1 MINTFGVIGGDER
14 MKYLA
19 QSIAADGYPVC
30 VCGLEKLGTCRGAAE
45 CDLPQLAA
53 KSSVILLPLPAT
65 KDGLFLNAP
74 YAENEIRLDDD
85 FARLFMHKTVCG
97 GMLQRLTA
105 SSSLWREIEPE
116 DYYRRE
122 ELAVGNAIPTAEGA
136 VGIAI
141 REYPGTIN
149 GAKCLITGFGR
160 IGKNLAIILR
170 GMGAEVFCAARK
182 KADLMQMRAFGVQP
196 LTYREISR
204 RFDLIFNTVPAK
216 VLTSPVLMQQ
226 TRETL
231 IIELASA
238 PGGIDAAAAHER
250 GLRYIRAPGLPAK
263 YAPERAAVIL
273 RDAVYAA
280 AAEPLPR
287 LGLAVTGSH
296 CTFSRALEAFRPL
309 KRDYTLVPILSG
321 AAAGTDT
328 RFFAASA
335 FRAELEAF
343 CGREAVDTFVKA
355 EPLGTAQRLDA
366 LLVAPCT
373 GNTLAK
379 LARGVTDT
387 AVTMACKAHL
397 RNGAPLILAISTN
410 DGLSGSA
417 ESIAALLQRKNVY
430 FVPFRQDAP
439 HQKPFSLQ
447 SDFDLLGETIKAA
460 MEGRQL
466 QPVLL

>member
-1 MINTFGVIGGDER
+1 MRFAITGTDARFLPLR
-14 MKYLA
+14 KLLL
-19 QSIAADGYPVC
+19 ADGHEIADP
-30 VCGLEKLGTCRGAAE
+30 ASA
-45 CDLPQLAA
+45 DM
-53 KSSVILLPLPAT
+53 VISPPWDPSAR
-65 KDGLFLNAP
+65 
-74 YAENEIRLDDD
+74 YA
-85 FARLFMHKTVCG
+85 
-97 GMLQRLTA
+97 
-105 SSSLWREIEPE
+105 
-116 DYYRRE
+116 RRE
-122 ELAVGNAIPTAEGA
+122 EYQIAIARLTAEGA
-136 VGIAI
+136 IALLRPETGLSGAHI
-141 REYPGTIN
+141 LLLGYGRIARLLARELQKAGALVTAAARSGEQRAWAEAESIEALPLDALSGALDRFDVIIGTI
-149 GAKCLITGFGR
+149 
-160 IGKNLAIILR
+160 
-170 GMGAEVFCAARK
+170 
-182 KADLMQMRAFGVQP
+182 
-196 LTYREISR
+196 
-204 RFDLIFNTVPAK
+204 PAP
-216 VLTSPVLMQQ
+216 VLTEPLLALVRKDAL
-226 TRETL
+226 L
-231 IIELASA
+231 LELASA

-343 CGREAVDTFVKA
+343 CGREAVDTIVKA

>member
-1 MINTFGVIGGDER
+1 MRFAITGTDARFLPLR
-14 MKYLA
+14 KLLL
-19 QSIAADGYPVC
+19 ADGH
-30 VCGLEKLGTCRGAAE
+30 EIT
-45 CDLPQLAA
+45 D
-53 KSSVILLPLPAT
+53 PASA
-65 KDGLFLNAP
+65 DMIISPPWDPSAR
-74 YAENEIRLDDD
+74 YA
-85 FARLFMHKTVCG
+85 
-97 GMLQRLTA
+97 
-105 SSSLWREIEPE
+105 
-116 DYYRRE
+116 RRE
-122 ELAVGNAIPTAEGA
+122 EYQIAIARLTAEGA
-136 VGIAI
+136 IALLRPETGLSGAHILLLGYGRIARLLARELQKAGALVTAAARSGEQRAWAEAEGIEALPLDALSGALDRFDVI
-141 REYPGTIN
+141 IGTI
-149 GAKCLITGFGR
+149 
-160 IGKNLAIILR
+160 
-170 GMGAEVFCAARK
+170 
-182 KADLMQMRAFGVQP
+182 
-196 LTYREISR
+196 
-204 RFDLIFNTVPAK
+204 PAP
-216 VLTSPVLMQQ
+216 VLTEPLLALVRKDAL
-226 TRETL
+226 L
-231 IIELASA
+231 LELASA

-296 CTFSRALEAFRPL
+296 CTFSRALDAFRPL

-343 CGREAVDTFVKA
+343 CGREAVDTIVKA

-373 GNTLAK
+373 GSTLAK

>member
-1 MINTFGVIGGDER
+1 MRFAITSTDARFLPLR
-14 MKYLA
+14 KLLL
-19 QSIAADGYPVC
+19 ADGHEITDP
-30 VCGLEKLGTCRGAAE
+30 ASA
-45 CDLPQLAA
+45 DM
-53 KSSVILLPLPAT
+53 VISPPWDPSAR
-65 KDGLFLNAP
+65 
-74 YAENEIRLDDD
+74 YA
-85 FARLFMHKTVCG
+85 
-97 GMLQRLTA
+97 
-105 SSSLWREIEPE
+105 
-116 DYYRRE
+116 RRE
-122 ELAVGNAIPTAEGA
+122 EYQIAIARLTAEGA
-136 VGIAI
+136 IALLRPETGLSGAHILLLGYGRIARLLARELQKAGALVTAAARSGEQRAWAEAEGIEALPLDALSGALDRFDVI
-141 REYPGTIN
+141 IGTI
-149 GAKCLITGFGR
+149 
-160 IGKNLAIILR
+160 
-170 GMGAEVFCAARK
+170 
-182 KADLMQMRAFGVQP
+182 
-196 LTYREISR
+196 
-204 RFDLIFNTVPAK
+204 PAP
-216 VLTSPVLMQQ
+216 VLTEPLLALVRKDAL
-226 TRETL
+226 L
-231 IIELASA
+231 LELASA

-343 CGREAVDTFVKA
+343 CGREAVDTIVKA

>member
-1 MINTFGVIGGDER
+1 MRFAITGTDARFLPLR
-14 MKYLA
+14 KLLL
-19 QSIAADGYPVC
+19 ADGHEITDP
-30 VCGLEKLGTCRGAAE
+30 ASA
-45 CDLPQLAA
+45 DM
-53 KSSVILLPLPAT
+53 VISPPWDPSAR
-65 KDGLFLNAP
+65 
-74 YAENEIRLDDD
+74 YA
-85 FARLFMHKTVCG
+85 
-97 GMLQRLTA
+97 
-105 SSSLWREIEPE
+105 
-116 DYYRRE
+116 RRE
-122 ELAVGNAIPTAEGA
+122 EYQIAIARLTAEGA
-136 VGIAI
+136 IALLRPETGLSGAHILLLGYGRIARLLARELQKAGALVTAAARSGEQRAWAEAEGIEALPLDALSGALDRFDVI
-141 REYPGTIN
+141 IGTI
-149 GAKCLITGFGR
+149 
-160 IGKNLAIILR
+160 
-170 GMGAEVFCAARK
+170 
-182 KADLMQMRAFGVQP
+182 
-196 LTYREISR
+196 
-204 RFDLIFNTVPAK
+204 PAP
-216 VLTSPVLMQQ
+216 VLTEPLLALVRKDAL
-226 TRETL
+226 L
-231 IIELASA
+231 LELASA

-321 AAAGTDT
+321 VAAGTDT

-343 CGREAVDTFVKA
+343 CGREAVDTIVKA

-373 GNTLAK
+373 GSTLAK

-460 MEGRQL
+460 LEGRQL

>member
-1 MINTFGVIGGDER
+1 MRFAITGTDARFLPLR
-14 MKYLA
+14 KLLL
-19 QSIAADGYPVC
+19 ADGHEITDP
-30 VCGLEKLGTCRGAAE
+30 ASA
-45 CDLPQLAA
+45 DM
-53 KSSVILLPLPAT
+53 VISPPWDPSAR
-65 KDGLFLNAP
+65 
-74 YAENEIRLDDD
+74 YA
-85 FARLFMHKTVCG
+85 
-97 GMLQRLTA
+97 
-105 SSSLWREIEPE
+105 
-116 DYYRRE
+116 RRE
-122 ELAVGNAIPTAEGA
+122 EYQIAIARLTAEGA
-136 VGIAI
+136 IALLRPETGLSGAHILLLGYGRIARLLARELQKAGALVTAAARSGEQRAWAEAEGIEALPLDALSGALDRFDVI
-141 REYPGTIN
+141 IGTI
-149 GAKCLITGFGR
+149 
-160 IGKNLAIILR
+160 
-170 GMGAEVFCAARK
+170 
-182 KADLMQMRAFGVQP
+182 
-196 LTYREISR
+196 
-204 RFDLIFNTVPAK
+204 PAP
-216 VLTSPVLMQQ
+216 VLTEPLLALVRKDAL
-226 TRETL
+226 L
-231 IIELASA
+231 LELASA

-343 CGREAVDTFVKA
+343 CGREAVDTIVKA

-373 GNTLAK
+373 GSTLAK

-460 MEGRQL
+460 MEDRQL

>member
-1 MINTFGVIGGDER
+1 MRFAITGTDARFLPLR
-14 MKYLA
+14 KLLL
-19 QSIAADGYPVC
+19 ADGHEITDP
-30 VCGLEKLGTCRGAAE
+30 ASA
-45 CDLPQLAA
+45 DM
-53 KSSVILLPLPAT
+53 VISPPWDPSAR
-65 KDGLFLNAP
+65 
-74 YAENEIRLDDD
+74 YA
-85 FARLFMHKTVCG
+85 
-97 GMLQRLTA
+97 
-105 SSSLWREIEPE
+105 
-116 DYYRRE
+116 RRE
-122 ELAVGNAIPTAEGA
+122 EYQIAIARLTAEGA
-136 VGIAI
+136 IALLRPETGLSGAHI
-141 REYPGTIN
+141 LLLGYGRIARLLARELQKAGALVTAAARSGEQRAWAEAESIEALPLDALSGALDRFDVIIGTI
-149 GAKCLITGFGR
+149 
-160 IGKNLAIILR
+160 
-170 GMGAEVFCAARK
+170 
-182 KADLMQMRAFGVQP
+182 
-196 LTYREISR
+196 
-204 RFDLIFNTVPAK
+204 PAP
-216 VLTSPVLMQQ
+216 VLTEPLLALVRKDAL
-226 TRETL
+226 L
-231 IIELASA
+231 LELASA

-287 LGLAVTGSH
+287 LGVAVTGSH
-296 CTFSRALEAFRPL
+296 CTFSRALEAFQPL

-343 CGREAVDTFVKA
+343 CGREAVATIVKA

-373 GNTLAK
+373 GSTLAK

>member
-1 MINTFGVIGGDER
+1 MRFAITGTDARFLPLR
-14 MKYLA
+14 KLLL
-19 QSIAADGYPVC
+19 ADGHEITDP
-30 VCGLEKLGTCRGAAE
+30 ASA
-45 CDLPQLAA
+45 DM
-53 KSSVILLPLPAT
+53 VISPPWDPSAR
-65 KDGLFLNAP
+65 
-74 YAENEIRLDDD
+74 YA
-85 FARLFMHKTVCG
+85 
-97 GMLQRLTA
+97 
-105 SSSLWREIEPE
+105 
-116 DYYRRE
+116 RRE
-122 ELAVGNAIPTAEGA
+122 EYQIAIARLTAEGA
-136 VGIAI
+136 IALLRPETGLSGAHILLLGYGRIARLLARELQKAGALVTAAARSGEQRAWAEAEGIEALPLDALSGALDRFDVI
-141 REYPGTIN
+141 IGTI
-149 GAKCLITGFGR
+149 
-160 IGKNLAIILR
+160 
-170 GMGAEVFCAARK
+170 
-182 KADLMQMRAFGVQP
+182 
-196 LTYREISR
+196 
-204 RFDLIFNTVPAK
+204 PAP
-216 VLTSPVLMQQ
+216 VLTEPLLALVRKDAL
-226 TRETL
+226 L
-231 IIELASA
+231 LELASA

-328 RFFAASA
+328 RFFAAAA

-343 CGREAVDTFVKA
+343 CGREAVDTIVKA

-373 GNTLAK
+373 GSTLAK

>member
-1 MINTFGVIGGDER
+1 MRFAITGTDARFPLLR
-14 MKYLA
+14 KLLL
-19 QSIAADGYPVC
+19 ADGH
-30 VCGLEKLGTCRGAAE
+30 EIT
-45 CDLPQLAA
+45 D
-53 KSSVILLPLPAT
+53 PAFA
-65 KDGLFLNAP
+65 DMVVPPPWDPSAR
-74 YAENEIRLDDD
+74 YA
-85 FARLFMHKTVCG
+85 
-97 GMLQRLTA
+97 
-105 SSSLWREIEPE
+105 
-116 DYYRRE
+116 RRE
-122 ELAVGNAIPTAEGA
+122 EYQIAIARLTAEGA
-136 VGIAI
+136 VALLRPETGLSGAHVLLLGYGRIARLLARELQKAGALVTAAARSGEQRAWAEAEGIEALPLDALSGALDRFDVI
-141 REYPGTIN
+141 IGTI
-149 GAKCLITGFGR
+149 
-160 IGKNLAIILR
+160 
-170 GMGAEVFCAARK
+170 
-182 KADLMQMRAFGVQP
+182 
-196 LTYREISR
+196 
-204 RFDLIFNTVPAK
+204 PAP
-216 VLTSPVLMQQ
+216 VLTEPLLALVRKDAL
-226 TRETL
+226 L
-231 IIELASA
+231 LELASA

-343 CGREAVDTFVKA
+343 CGREAVDTIVKA

-373 GNTLAK
+373 GSTLAK

>member
-1 MINTFGVIGGDER
+1 MRFAITGTDARFLPLR
-14 MKYLA
+14 KLLL
-19 QSIAADGYPVC
+19 ADGHEITDP
-30 VCGLEKLGTCRGAAE
+30 ASA
-45 CDLPQLAA
+45 DM
-53 KSSVILLPLPAT
+53 VISPPWDPSAR
-65 KDGLFLNAP
+65 
-74 YAENEIRLDDD
+74 YA
-85 FARLFMHKTVCG
+85 
-97 GMLQRLTA
+97 
-105 SSSLWREIEPE
+105 
-116 DYYRRE
+116 RRE
-122 ELAVGNAIPTAEGA
+122 EYQIAIARLTAEGA
-136 VGIAI
+136 IALLRPETGLSGAHI
-141 REYPGTIN
+141 LLLGYGRIARLLARELQKAGALVTAAARSGEQRAWAEAESIEALPLDALSGALDRFDVIIGTI
-149 GAKCLITGFGR
+149 
-160 IGKNLAIILR
+160 
-170 GMGAEVFCAARK
+170 
-182 KADLMQMRAFGVQP
+182 
-196 LTYREISR
+196 
-204 RFDLIFNTVPAK
+204 PAP
-216 VLTSPVLMQQ
+216 VLTEPLLALVRKDAL
-226 TRETL
+226 L
-231 IIELASA
+231 LELASA
-238 PGGIDAAAAHER
+238 PGGIDAAAPHER

-280 AAEPLPR
+280 AAAPLPR

-343 CGREAVDTFVKA
+343 CGREAVDTIVKA

-373 GNTLAK
+373 GSTLAK

>member
-1 MINTFGVIGGDER
+1 MRFAITGTDARFLPLR
-14 MKYLA
+14 KLLL
-19 QSIAADGYPVC
+19 ADGHEITDP
-30 VCGLEKLGTCRGAAE
+30 ASA
-45 CDLPQLAA
+45 DM
-53 KSSVILLPLPAT
+53 VISPPWDPSAR
-65 KDGLFLNAP
+65 
-74 YAENEIRLDDD
+74 YA
-85 FARLFMHKTVCG
+85 
-97 GMLQRLTA
+97 
-105 SSSLWREIEPE
+105 
-116 DYYRRE
+116 RRE
-122 ELAVGNAIPTAEGA
+122 EYQIAIARLTAEGA
-136 VGIAI
+136 IALLRPETGLSGAHILLLGYGRIARLLARELQKAGALVTAAARSGEQRAWAEAEGIEALPLDALSGALDRFDVI
-141 REYPGTIN
+141 IGTI
-149 GAKCLITGFGR
+149 
-160 IGKNLAIILR
+160 
-170 GMGAEVFCAARK
+170 
-182 KADLMQMRAFGVQP
+182 
-196 LTYREISR
+196 
-204 RFDLIFNTVPAK
+204 PAP
-216 VLTSPVLMQQ
+216 VLTEPLLALVRKDAL
-226 TRETL
+226 L
-231 IIELASA
+231 LELASA

-296 CTFSRALEAFRPL
+296 CTLSRALEAFRPL

>member
-1 MINTFGVIGGDER
+1 MRFAITGTDARFLPLR
-14 MKYLA
+14 KLLL
-19 QSIAADGYPVC
+19 ADGHEIADP
-30 VCGLEKLGTCRGAAE
+30 ASA
-45 CDLPQLAA
+45 DM
-53 KSSVILLPLPAT
+53 VISPPWDPSAR
-65 KDGLFLNAP
+65 
-74 YAENEIRLDDD
+74 YA
-85 FARLFMHKTVCG
+85 
-97 GMLQRLTA
+97 
-105 SSSLWREIEPE
+105 
-116 DYYRRE
+116 RRE
-122 ELAVGNAIPTAEGA
+122 EYQIAIARLTAEGA
-136 VGIAI
+136 IALLRPETGLSGAHILLLGYGRIARLLARELQKAGALVTAAARSGEQRAWAEAEGIEALPLDALSGALDRFDVI
-141 REYPGTIN
+141 IGTI
-149 GAKCLITGFGR
+149 
-160 IGKNLAIILR
+160 
-170 GMGAEVFCAARK
+170 
-182 KADLMQMRAFGVQP
+182 
-196 LTYREISR
+196 
-204 RFDLIFNTVPAK
+204 PAP
-216 VLTSPVLMQQ
+216 VLTEPLLALVRKDAL
-226 TRETL
+226 L
-231 IIELASA
+231 LELASA

-343 CGREAVDTFVKA
+343 CGREAVDTIVKA

-373 GNTLAK
+373 GSTLAK

-447 SDFDLLGETIKAA
+447 SDFDLLGETIEAA

>member
-1 MINTFGVIGGDER
+1 MRFAITGTDARFLPLR
-14 MKYLA
+14 KLLL
-19 QSIAADGYPVC
+19 ADGH
-30 VCGLEKLGTCRGAAE
+30 EIT
-45 CDLPQLAA
+45 D
-53 KSSVILLPLPAT
+53 PASA
-65 KDGLFLNAP
+65 DMIISPPWDPSAR
-74 YAENEIRLDDD
+74 YA
-85 FARLFMHKTVCG
+85 
-97 GMLQRLTA
+97 
-105 SSSLWREIEPE
+105 
-116 DYYRRE
+116 RRE
-122 ELAVGNAIPTAEGA
+122 EYQIAIARLTAEGA
-136 VGIAI
+136 IALLRPETGLSGAHILLLGYGRIARLLARELQKAGALVTAAARSGEQRAWAEAEGIEALPLDALSGALDRFDVI
-141 REYPGTIN
+141 IGTI
-149 GAKCLITGFGR
+149 
-160 IGKNLAIILR
+160 
-170 GMGAEVFCAARK
+170 
-182 KADLMQMRAFGVQP
+182 
-196 LTYREISR
+196 
-204 RFDLIFNTVPAK
+204 PAP
-216 VLTSPVLMQQ
+216 VLTEPLLALVRKDAL
-226 TRETL
+226 L
-231 IIELASA
+231 LELASA

>member
-1 MINTFGVIGGDER
+1 MRFAITGTDARFLPLR
-14 MKYLA
+14 KLLL
-19 QSIAADGYPVC
+19 ADGHEIADP
-30 VCGLEKLGTCRGAAE
+30 TSADMIISPPWDPSAR
-45 CDLPQLAA
+45 
-53 KSSVILLPLPAT
+53 
-65 KDGLFLNAP
+65 
-74 YAENEIRLDDD
+74 YA
-85 FARLFMHKTVCG
+85 
-97 GMLQRLTA
+97 
-105 SSSLWREIEPE
+105 
-116 DYYRRE
+116 RRE
-122 ELAVGNAIPTAEGA
+122 EYQIAIARLTAEGA
-136 VGIAI
+136 IALLRPEAGLSGAHILLLGYGRIARLLARELQKAGALVTAAARSGEQRAWAEAEGIEALPLDALSGALDRFDVI
-141 REYPGTIN
+141 IGTI
-149 GAKCLITGFGR
+149 
-160 IGKNLAIILR
+160 
-170 GMGAEVFCAARK
+170 
-182 KADLMQMRAFGVQP
+182 
-196 LTYREISR
+196 
-204 RFDLIFNTVPAK
+204 PAP
-216 VLTSPVLMQQ
+216 VLTEPLLALVRKDAL
-226 TRETL
+226 L
-231 IIELASA
+231 LELASA

-280 AAEPLPR
+280 AAEPFPR

-321 AAAGTDT
+321 AAAGTNT

-343 CGREAVDTFVKA
+343 CGREAVDTIVKA

-373 GNTLAK
+373 GSTLAK

-439 HQKPFSLQ
+439 HQKLFSLQ

>member
-1 MINTFGVIGGDER
+1 MRFAITGTDARFLPLR
-14 MKYLA
+14 KLLL
-19 QSIAADGYPVC
+19 ADGHEITDP
-30 VCGLEKLGTCRGAAE
+30 ASA
-45 CDLPQLAA
+45 DM
-53 KSSVILLPLPAT
+53 VISPPWDPSAR
-65 KDGLFLNAP
+65 
-74 YAENEIRLDDD
+74 YA
-85 FARLFMHKTVCG
+85 
-97 GMLQRLTA
+97 
-105 SSSLWREIEPE
+105 
-116 DYYRRE
+116 RRE
-122 ELAVGNAIPTAEGA
+122 EYQIAIARLTAEGA
-136 VGIAI
+136 IALLRPETGLSGAHILLLGYGRIARLLARELQKAGALVTAAARSGEQRAWAEAEGIEALPLDALSGALDRFDVI
-141 REYPGTIN
+141 IGTI
-149 GAKCLITGFGR
+149 
-160 IGKNLAIILR
+160 
-170 GMGAEVFCAARK
+170 
-182 KADLMQMRAFGVQP
+182 
-196 LTYREISR
+196 
-204 RFDLIFNTVPAK
+204 PAP
-216 VLTSPVLMQQ
+216 VLTEPLLALVRKDAL
-226 TRETL
+226 L
-231 IIELASA
+231 LELASA

-335 FRAELEAF
+335 FRTELEAF
-343 CGREAVDTFVKA
+343 CGREAVDTIVKA

-417 ESIAALLQRKNVY
+417 ESIAALLQRRNVY

>member
-1 MINTFGVIGGDER
+1 MRFAITGTDARFLPLR
-14 MKYLA
+14 KLLL
-19 QSIAADGYPVC
+19 ADGHEITDP
-30 VCGLEKLGTCRGAAE
+30 ASA
-45 CDLPQLAA
+45 DM
-53 KSSVILLPLPAT
+53 VISPPWDPSAR
-65 KDGLFLNAP
+65 
-74 YAENEIRLDDD
+74 YA
-85 FARLFMHKTVCG
+85 
-97 GMLQRLTA
+97 
-105 SSSLWREIEPE
+105 
-116 DYYRRE
+116 RRE
-122 ELAVGNAIPTAEGA
+122 EYQIAIARLTAEGA
-136 VGIAI
+136 IALLRPETGLSGAHILLLGYGRIARLLARELQKAGALVTAAARSGEQRAWAEAEGIEALPLDALSGALDRFDVI
-141 REYPGTIN
+141 IGTI
-149 GAKCLITGFGR
+149 
-160 IGKNLAIILR
+160 
-170 GMGAEVFCAARK
+170 
-182 KADLMQMRAFGVQP
+182 
-196 LTYREISR
+196 
-204 RFDLIFNTVPAK
+204 PAP
-216 VLTSPVLMQQ
+216 VLTEPLLALVRKDAL
-226 TRETL
+226 L
-231 IIELASA
+231 LELASA

-328 RFFAASA
+328 RFLAASA

-343 CGREAVDTFVKA
+343 CGREAVDTIVKA

-373 GNTLAK
+373 GSTLAK

>member
-1 MINTFGVIGGDER
+1 MRFAITGTDARFLPLR
-14 MKYLA
+14 KLLL
-19 QSIAADGYPVC
+19 ADGHEITDP
-30 VCGLEKLGTCRGAAE
+30 ASA
-45 CDLPQLAA
+45 DM
-53 KSSVILLPLPAT
+53 VISPPWDPSAR
-65 KDGLFLNAP
+65 
-74 YAENEIRLDDD
+74 YA
-85 FARLFMHKTVCG
+85 
-97 GMLQRLTA
+97 
-105 SSSLWREIEPE
+105 
-116 DYYRRE
+116 RRE
-122 ELAVGNAIPTAEGA
+122 EYQIAIARLTAEGA
-136 VGIAI
+136 IALLRPETGLSGAHI
-141 REYPGTIN
+141 LLLGYGRIARLLARELQKAGALVTAAARSGEQRAWAEAESIEALPLDALSGALDRFDVIIGTI
-149 GAKCLITGFGR
+149 
-160 IGKNLAIILR
+160 
-170 GMGAEVFCAARK
+170 
-182 KADLMQMRAFGVQP
+182 
-196 LTYREISR
+196 
-204 RFDLIFNTVPAK
+204 PAP
-216 VLTSPVLMQQ
+216 VLTEPLLALVRKDAL
-226 TRETL
+226 L
-231 IIELASA
+231 LELASA

-343 CGREAVDTFVKA
+343 CGREAVDTIVKA

-373 GNTLAK
+373 GSTLAK

-447 SDFDLLGETIKAA
+447 SDFDLLGETIEAA

>member
-1 MINTFGVIGGDER
+1 MRFAITGTDARFLPLR
-14 MKYLA
+14 KLLL
-19 QSIAADGYPVC
+19 ADGHEITDP
-30 VCGLEKLGTCRGAAE
+30 ASA
-45 CDLPQLAA
+45 DM
-53 KSSVILLPLPAT
+53 VISPPWDPSAR
-65 KDGLFLNAP
+65 
-74 YAENEIRLDDD
+74 YA
-85 FARLFMHKTVCG
+85 
-97 GMLQRLTA
+97 
-105 SSSLWREIEPE
+105 
-116 DYYRRE
+116 RRE
-122 ELAVGNAIPTAEGA
+122 EYQIAIARLTAEGA
-136 VGIAI
+136 IALLRPETGLSGAHILLLGYGRIARLLARELQKAGALVTAAARSGEQRAWAEAEGIEALPLGALSGALDRFDVI
-141 REYPGTIN
+141 IGTI
-149 GAKCLITGFGR
+149 
-160 IGKNLAIILR
+160 
-170 GMGAEVFCAARK
+170 
-182 KADLMQMRAFGVQP
+182 
-196 LTYREISR
+196 
-204 RFDLIFNTVPAK
+204 PAP
-216 VLTSPVLMQQ
+216 VLTEPLLALVRKDAL
-226 TRETL
+226 L
-231 IIELASA
+231 LELASA

-343 CGREAVDTFVKA
+343 CGREAVDTIVKA

-373 GNTLAK
+373 GSTLAK

>member
-1 MINTFGVIGGDER
+1 MRFAITGTDARFLPLR
-14 MKYLA
+14 KLLL
-19 QSIAADGYPVC
+19 ADGHEITDP
-30 VCGLEKLGTCRGAAE
+30 ASA
-45 CDLPQLAA
+45 DM
-53 KSSVILLPLPAT
+53 VISPPWDPSAR
-65 KDGLFLNAP
+65 
-74 YAENEIRLDDD
+74 YA
-85 FARLFMHKTVCG
+85 
-97 GMLQRLTA
+97 
-105 SSSLWREIEPE
+105 
-116 DYYRRE
+116 RRE
-122 ELAVGNAIPTAEGA
+122 EYQIAIARLTAEGA
-136 VGIAI
+136 IALLRPETGLSGAHI
-141 REYPGTIN
+141 LLLGYGRIARLLARELQKAGALVTAAARSGEQRAWAEAESIEALPLDALSGALDRFDVIIGTI
-149 GAKCLITGFGR
+149 
-160 IGKNLAIILR
+160 
-170 GMGAEVFCAARK
+170 
-182 KADLMQMRAFGVQP
+182 
-196 LTYREISR
+196 
-204 RFDLIFNTVPAK
+204 PAP
-216 VLTSPVLMQQ
+216 VLTEPLLALVRKDAL
-226 TRETL
+226 L
-231 IIELASA
+231 LELASA

-343 CGREAVDTFVKA
+343 CGREAVDTIVKA

-373 GNTLAK
+373 GSTLAK

-417 ESIAALLQRKNVY
+417 ESIAALLQRRNVY

-447 SDFDLLGETIKAA
+447 SDFDLLGEAIKAA

>member
-1 MINTFGVIGGDER
+1 MRFAIT
-14 MKYLA
+14 
-19 QSIAADGYPVC
+19 
-30 VCGLEKLGTCRGAAE
+30 GTDARF
-45 CDLPQLAA
+45 
-53 KSSVILLPLPAT
+53 LPLRKLLLTDGHEITDPASA
-65 KDGLFLNAP
+65 DMVISPPWDSSAR
-74 YAENEIRLDDD
+74 YA
-85 FARLFMHKTVCG
+85 
-97 GMLQRLTA
+97 
-105 SSSLWREIEPE
+105 
-116 DYYRRE
+116 RRE
-122 ELAVGNAIPTAEGA
+122 EYQIAIARLTAEGA
-136 VGIAI
+136 IALLRPETGLSGAHILLLGYGRIARLLARELQKAGALVTAAARSGEQRAWAEAEGIEALPLDTLSGALDRFDVI
-141 REYPGTIN
+141 IGTI
-149 GAKCLITGFGR
+149 
-160 IGKNLAIILR
+160 
-170 GMGAEVFCAARK
+170 
-182 KADLMQMRAFGVQP
+182 
-196 LTYREISR
+196 
-204 RFDLIFNTVPAK
+204 PAP
-216 VLTSPVLMQQ
+216 VLTEPLLALVRKDAL
-226 TRETL
+226 L
-231 IIELASA
+231 LELASA

-343 CGREAVDTFVKA
+343 CGREAVDTIVKA

-373 GNTLAK
+373 GSTLAK

-460 MEGRQL
+460 TEGRQL

>member
-1 MINTFGVIGGDER
+1 MRFAITGTDARFLPLR
-14 MKYLA
+14 KLLL
-19 QSIAADGYPVC
+19 ADGHEITDP
-30 VCGLEKLGTCRGAAE
+30 ASA
-45 CDLPQLAA
+45 DM
-53 KSSVILLPLPAT
+53 VISPPWDPSAR
-65 KDGLFLNAP
+65 
-74 YAENEIRLDDD
+74 YA
-85 FARLFMHKTVCG
+85 
-97 GMLQRLTA
+97 
-105 SSSLWREIEPE
+105 
-116 DYYRRE
+116 RRE
-122 ELAVGNAIPTAEGA
+122 EYQIAIARLTAEGA
-136 VGIAI
+136 IALLRPETGLSGAHILLLGYGRIARLLARELQKAGALVTAAARSGEQRAWAEAEGIEALPLDALSGALDRFDVI
-141 REYPGTIN
+141 IGTI
-149 GAKCLITGFGR
+149 
-160 IGKNLAIILR
+160 
-170 GMGAEVFCAARK
+170 
-182 KADLMQMRAFGVQP
+182 
-196 LTYREISR
+196 
-204 RFDLIFNTVPAK
+204 PAP
-216 VLTSPVLMQQ
+216 VLTEPLLALVRKDAL
-226 TRETL
+226 L
-231 IIELASA
+231 LELASA

-343 CGREAVDTFVKA
+343 CGREAVDTIVKA

-373 GNTLAK
+373 GSTLAK

-439 HQKPFSLQ
+439 HQNPFSLQ

>member
-1 MINTFGVIGGDER
+1 MRFAITGTDARFLPLR
-14 MKYLA
+14 KLLL
-19 QSIAADGYPVC
+19 ADGHEITDP
-30 VCGLEKLGTCRGAAE
+30 ASA
-45 CDLPQLAA
+45 DM
-53 KSSVILLPLPAT
+53 VISPPWDPSAR
-65 KDGLFLNAP
+65 
-74 YAENEIRLDDD
+74 YA
-85 FARLFMHKTVCG
+85 
-97 GMLQRLTA
+97 
-105 SSSLWREIEPE
+105 
-116 DYYRRE
+116 RRE
-122 ELAVGNAIPTAEGA
+122 EYQIAIARLTAEGA
-136 VGIAI
+136 IALLRPETGLSGAHILLLGYGRIARLLARELQKAGALVTAAARSGEQRAWAEAEGIEALPLDALSGALDRFDVI
-141 REYPGTIN
+141 IGTI
-149 GAKCLITGFGR
+149 
-160 IGKNLAIILR
+160 
-170 GMGAEVFCAARK
+170 
-182 KADLMQMRAFGVQP
+182 
-196 LTYREISR
+196 
-204 RFDLIFNTVPAK
+204 PAP
-216 VLTSPVLMQQ
+216 VLTEPLLALVRKDAL
-226 TRETL
+226 L
-231 IIELASA
+231 LELASA

-343 CGREAVDTFVKA
+343 CGREAVDTIVKA
-355 EPLGTAQRLDA
+355 EPLGTAQRLNA

-447 SDFDLLGETIKAA
+447 SDFDLLGEAIKAA

>member
-1 MINTFGVIGGDER
+1 MRFAITGTDARFLPLR
-14 MKYLA
+14 KLLL
-19 QSIAADGYPVC
+19 ADGHEITDP
-30 VCGLEKLGTCRGAAE
+30 ASA
-45 CDLPQLAA
+45 DM
-53 KSSVILLPLPAT
+53 VISPPWDPSAR
-65 KDGLFLNAP
+65 
-74 YAENEIRLDDD
+74 YA
-85 FARLFMHKTVCG
+85 
-97 GMLQRLTA
+97 
-105 SSSLWREIEPE
+105 
-116 DYYRRE
+116 RRE
-122 ELAVGNAIPTAEGA
+122 EYQIAIARLTAEGA
-136 VGIAI
+136 IALLRPETGLSGAHILLLGYGRIARLLARELQKAGALVTAAARSGEQRAWAEAEGIEALPLDALSGALDRFDVI
-141 REYPGTIN
+141 IGTI
-149 GAKCLITGFGR
+149 
-160 IGKNLAIILR
+160 
-170 GMGAEVFCAARK
+170 
-182 KADLMQMRAFGVQP
+182 
-196 LTYREISR
+196 
-204 RFDLIFNTVPAK
+204 PAP
-216 VLTSPVLMQQ
+216 VLTEPLLALVRKDAL
-226 TRETL
+226 L
-231 IIELASA
+231 LELASA

-263 YAPERAAVIL
+263 YAPDRAAVIL

-343 CGREAVDTFVKA
+343 CGREAVDTIVKA

-373 GNTLAK
+373 GSTLAK

-397 RNGAPLILAISTN
+397 RNDAPLILAISTN

>member
-1 MINTFGVIGGDER
+1 MRFAITGTDARFLPLR
-14 MKYLA
+14 KLLL
-19 QSIAADGYPVC
+19 ADGH
-30 VCGLEKLGTCRGAAE
+30 EIT
-45 CDLPQLAA
+45 D
-53 KSSVILLPLPAT
+53 PASA
-65 KDGLFLNAP
+65 DMIISPPWDPSAR
-74 YAENEIRLDDD
+74 YA
-85 FARLFMHKTVCG
+85 
-97 GMLQRLTA
+97 
-105 SSSLWREIEPE
+105 
-116 DYYRRE
+116 RRE
-122 ELAVGNAIPTAEGA
+122 EYQIAIARLTAEGA
-136 VGIAI
+136 IALLRPETGLSGAHILLLGYGRIARLIARELQKAGALVTAAARSGEQRAWAEAEGIEALPLDALSGALDRFDVI
-141 REYPGTIN
+141 IGTI
-149 GAKCLITGFGR
+149 
-160 IGKNLAIILR
+160 
-170 GMGAEVFCAARK
+170 
-182 KADLMQMRAFGVQP
+182 
-196 LTYREISR
+196 
-204 RFDLIFNTVPAK
+204 PAP
-216 VLTSPVLMQQ
+216 VLTEPLLALVRKDAL
-226 TRETL
+226 L
-231 IIELASA
+231 LELASA

-343 CGREAVDTFVKA
+343 CGREAVDTIVKA

-373 GNTLAK
+373 GSTLAK

>member
-1 MINTFGVIGGDER
+1 MRFAITGTDARFLPLR
-14 MKYLA
+14 KLLL
-19 QSIAADGYPVC
+19 ADGHEITDP
-30 VCGLEKLGTCRGAAE
+30 ASA
-45 CDLPQLAA
+45 DM
-53 KSSVILLPLPAT
+53 VISPPWDPSAR
-65 KDGLFLNAP
+65 
-74 YAENEIRLDDD
+74 YA
-85 FARLFMHKTVCG
+85 
-97 GMLQRLTA
+97 
-105 SSSLWREIEPE
+105 
-116 DYYRRE
+116 RRE
-122 ELAVGNAIPTAEGA
+122 EYQIAIARLTAEGA
-136 VGIAI
+136 IALLRPETGLSGAHILLLGYGRIARLLARELQKAGALVTAAARSGEQRAWAEAEGIEALPLDALSGALDRFDVI
-141 REYPGTIN
+141 IGTI
-149 GAKCLITGFGR
+149 
-160 IGKNLAIILR
+160 
-170 GMGAEVFCAARK
+170 
-182 KADLMQMRAFGVQP
+182 
-196 LTYREISR
+196 
-204 RFDLIFNTVPAK
+204 PAP
-216 VLTSPVLMQQ
+216 VLTEPLLALVRKDAL
-226 TRETL
+226 L
-231 IIELASA
+231 LELASA

-321 AAAGTDT
+321 TAAGTDT

-343 CGREAVDTFVKA
+343 CGREAVDTIVKA
-355 EPLGTAQRLDA
+355 EPLGTVQRLDA

-373 GNTLAK
+373 GSTLAK

>member
-1 MINTFGVIGGDER
+1 MRFAITGTDARFLPLR
-14 MKYLA
+14 KLLL
-19 QSIAADGYPVC
+19 ADGHEITDPASADMVISPPWDPSARYAH
-30 VCGLEKLGTCRGAAE
+30 LEEYQIANA
-45 CDLPQLAA
+45 QL
-53 KSSVILLPLPAT
+53 
-65 KDGLFLNAP
+65 
-74 YAENEIRLDDD
+74 
-85 FARLFMHKTVCG
+85 
-97 GMLQRLTA
+97 
-105 SSSLWREIEPE
+105 
-116 DYYRRE
+116 
-122 ELAVGNAIPTAEGA
+122 TAEGA
-136 VGIAI
+136 VALLRPETGLSGAHVLLLGYGRIARLLARELQKAGTLVTAAARSGEQRAWAEAEGIEALPLDALSGALDRFDVI
-141 REYPGTIN
+141 IGTI
-149 GAKCLITGFGR
+149 
-160 IGKNLAIILR
+160 
-170 GMGAEVFCAARK
+170 
-182 KADLMQMRAFGVQP
+182 
-196 LTYREISR
+196 
-204 RFDLIFNTVPAK
+204 PAP
-216 VLTSPVLMQQ
+216 VLTEPLLALVRKDAL
-226 TRETL
+226 L
-231 IIELASA
+231 LELASA

-343 CGREAVDTFVKA
+343 CGREAVDTIVKA

-397 RNGAPLILAISTN
+397 RNGASLILAISTN

>member
-1 MINTFGVIGGDER
+1 MRFAITGTDARFLPLR
-14 MKYLA
+14 KLLL
-19 QSIAADGYPVC
+19 ADGHEITDP
-30 VCGLEKLGTCRGAAE
+30 ASA
-45 CDLPQLAA
+45 DM
-53 KSSVILLPLPAT
+53 VISPPWDPSAR
-65 KDGLFLNAP
+65 
-74 YAENEIRLDDD
+74 YA
-85 FARLFMHKTVCG
+85 
-97 GMLQRLTA
+97 
-105 SSSLWREIEPE
+105 
-116 DYYRRE
+116 RRE
-122 ELAVGNAIPTAEGA
+122 EYQIAIARLTAEGA
-136 VGIAI
+136 IALLRPETGLSGAHILLLGYGRIARLLARELQKAGALVTAAARSGEQRAWAEAEGIEALPLDALSGVLDRFDVI
-141 REYPGTIN
+141 IGTI
-149 GAKCLITGFGR
+149 
-160 IGKNLAIILR
+160 
-170 GMGAEVFCAARK
+170 
-182 KADLMQMRAFGVQP
+182 
-196 LTYREISR
+196 
-204 RFDLIFNTVPAK
+204 PAP
-216 VLTSPVLMQQ
+216 VLTEPLLALVRKDAL
-226 TRETL
+226 L
-231 IIELASA
+231 LELASA

-321 AAAGTDT
+321 VAAGTDT

-343 CGREAVDTFVKA
+343 CGREAVDTIVKA

-373 GNTLAK
+373 GSTLAK

>member
-1 MINTFGVIGGDER
+1 MRFAITGTDARFLPLR
-14 MKYLA
+14 KLLL
-19 QSIAADGYPVC
+19 ADGHEITDP
-30 VCGLEKLGTCRGAAE
+30 ASA
-45 CDLPQLAA
+45 DM
-53 KSSVILLPLPAT
+53 VISPPWDPSAR
-65 KDGLFLNAP
+65 
-74 YAENEIRLDDD
+74 YA
-85 FARLFMHKTVCG
+85 
-97 GMLQRLTA
+97 
-105 SSSLWREIEPE
+105 
-116 DYYRRE
+116 RRE
-122 ELAVGNAIPTAEGA
+122 EYQIAIARLTAEGA
-136 VGIAI
+136 IALLRPETGLSGAHILLLGYGRIARLLARELQKAGALVTAAARSGEQRAWAEAEGIEALPLDALSGALDRFDVI
-141 REYPGTIN
+141 IGTI
-149 GAKCLITGFGR
+149 
-160 IGKNLAIILR
+160 
-170 GMGAEVFCAARK
+170 
-182 KADLMQMRAFGVQP
+182 
-196 LTYREISR
+196 
-204 RFDLIFNTVPAK
+204 PAP
-216 VLTSPVLMQQ
+216 VLTEPLLALVRKDAL
-226 TRETL
+226 L
-231 IIELASA
+231 LELASA

-343 CGREAVDTFVKA
+343 CGREAVDTIVKA

-373 GNTLAK
+373 GGTLAK

-447 SDFDLLGETIKAA
+447 SDFDLLSETIKAA

>member
-1 MINTFGVIGGDER
+1 MRFAITGTDARFLPLR
-14 MKYLA
+14 KLLL
-19 QSIAADGYPVC
+19 ADGHEITDP
-30 VCGLEKLGTCRGAAE
+30 ASA
-45 CDLPQLAA
+45 DM
-53 KSSVILLPLPAT
+53 VISPPWDPSAR
-65 KDGLFLNAP
+65 
-74 YAENEIRLDDD
+74 YA
-85 FARLFMHKTVCG
+85 
-97 GMLQRLTA
+97 
-105 SSSLWREIEPE
+105 
-116 DYYRRE
+116 RRE
-122 ELAVGNAIPTAEGA
+122 EYQIAIARLTAEGA
-136 VGIAI
+136 IALLRPETGLSGAHILLLGYGRIARLLARELQKAGALVTVAARSGEQRAWAEAEGIEALPLDALSGALDRFDVI
-141 REYPGTIN
+141 IGTI
-149 GAKCLITGFGR
+149 
-160 IGKNLAIILR
+160 
-170 GMGAEVFCAARK
+170 
-182 KADLMQMRAFGVQP
+182 
-196 LTYREISR
+196 
-204 RFDLIFNTVPAK
+204 PAP
-216 VLTSPVLMQQ
+216 VLTEPLLALVRKDAL
-226 TRETL
+226 L
-231 IIELASA
+231 LELASA

-343 CGREAVDTFVKA
+343 CGREAVDTIVKA

-373 GNTLAK
+373 GSTLAK

>member
-1 MINTFGVIGGDER
+1 MRFAITGTDARFLPLR
-14 MKYLA
+14 KLLL
-19 QSIAADGYPVC
+19 ADGHEITDP
-30 VCGLEKLGTCRGAAE
+30 ASA
-45 CDLPQLAA
+45 DL
-53 KSSVILLPLPAT
+53 VISPPWDPSAR
-65 KDGLFLNAP
+65 
-74 YAENEIRLDDD
+74 YA
-85 FARLFMHKTVCG
+85 
-97 GMLQRLTA
+97 
-105 SSSLWREIEPE
+105 
-116 DYYRRE
+116 RRE
-122 ELAVGNAIPTAEGA
+122 EYQIAIARLTAEGA
-136 VGIAI
+136 IALLRPETGLSGAHILLLGYGRIARLLARELQKAGALVTAAARSGEQRAWAEAEGIEALPLDALSGALDRFDVI
-141 REYPGTIN
+141 IGTI
-149 GAKCLITGFGR
+149 
-160 IGKNLAIILR
+160 
-170 GMGAEVFCAARK
+170 
-182 KADLMQMRAFGVQP
+182 
-196 LTYREISR
+196 
-204 RFDLIFNTVPAK
+204 PAP
-216 VLTSPVLMQQ
+216 VLTEPLLALVRKDAL
-226 TRETL
+226 L
-231 IIELASA
+231 LELASA

-321 AAAGTDT
+321 AAVGTDT

-343 CGREAVDTFVKA
+343 CGREAVDTIVKA

-373 GNTLAK
+373 GSTLAK

>member
-1 MINTFGVIGGDER
+1 MRFAITGTDARFLPLR
-14 MKYLA
+14 KLLL
-19 QSIAADGYPVC
+19 ADGHEITDP
-30 VCGLEKLGTCRGAAE
+30 AFA
-45 CDLPQLAA
+45 DM
-53 KSSVILLPLPAT
+53 VISPPWDPSAR
-65 KDGLFLNAP
+65 
-74 YAENEIRLDDD
+74 YA
-85 FARLFMHKTVCG
+85 
-97 GMLQRLTA
+97 
-105 SSSLWREIEPE
+105 
-116 DYYRRE
+116 RRE
-122 ELAVGNAIPTAEGA
+122 EYQIAIARLTAEGA
-136 VGIAI
+136 IALLRPETGLSGAHILLLGYGRIARLLARELQKAGALVTAAARSGEQRAWAEAEGIEALPLDALSGALDRFDVI
-141 REYPGTIN
+141 IGTI
-149 GAKCLITGFGR
+149 
-160 IGKNLAIILR
+160 
-170 GMGAEVFCAARK
+170 
-182 KADLMQMRAFGVQP
+182 
-196 LTYREISR
+196 
-204 RFDLIFNTVPAK
+204 PAP
-216 VLTSPVLMQQ
+216 VLTEPLLALVRKDAL
-226 TRETL
+226 L
-231 IIELASA
+231 LELASA

-309 KRDYTLVPILSG
+309 QRDYTLVPILSG

-343 CGREAVDTFVKA
+343 CGREAVDTIVKA

-373 GNTLAK
+373 GSTLAK

>member
-1 MINTFGVIGGDER
+1 MRFAITGTDARFLPLR
-14 MKYLA
+14 KLLL
-19 QSIAADGYPVC
+19 ADGHEITDPASADMVISPPW
-30 VCGLEKLGTCRGAAE
+30 
-45 CDLPQLAA
+45 D
-53 KSSVILLPLPAT
+53 SSAR
-65 KDGLFLNAP
+65 
-74 YAENEIRLDDD
+74 YA
-85 FARLFMHKTVCG
+85 
-97 GMLQRLTA
+97 
-105 SSSLWREIEPE
+105 
-116 DYYRRE
+116 RRE
-122 ELAVGNAIPTAEGA
+122 EYQIAIARLTAEGA
-136 VGIAI
+136 IALLRPETGLSGAHILLLGYGRIARLLARELQKAGALVTAAARSGEQRAWAEAEGIEALPLDTLSGALDRFDVI
-141 REYPGTIN
+141 IGTI
-149 GAKCLITGFGR
+149 
-160 IGKNLAIILR
+160 
-170 GMGAEVFCAARK
+170 
-182 KADLMQMRAFGVQP
+182 
-196 LTYREISR
+196 
-204 RFDLIFNTVPAK
+204 PAP
-216 VLTSPVLMQQ
+216 VLTEPLLALVRKDAL
-226 TRETL
+226 L
-231 IIELASA
+231 LELASA

-343 CGREAVDTFVKA
+343 CGREAVDTIVKA

-373 GNTLAK
+373 GSTLAK

>member
-1 MINTFGVIGGDER
+1 MRFAITGTDARFLPLR
-14 MKYLA
+14 KLLL
-19 QSIAADGYPVC
+19 ADGH
-30 VCGLEKLGTCRGAAE
+30 EIT
-45 CDLPQLAA
+45 D
-53 KSSVILLPLPAT
+53 PASA
-65 KDGLFLNAP
+65 DMIISPPWDPSAR
-74 YAENEIRLDDD
+74 YA
-85 FARLFMHKTVCG
+85 
-97 GMLQRLTA
+97 
-105 SSSLWREIEPE
+105 
-116 DYYRRE
+116 RRE
-122 ELAVGNAIPTAEGA
+122 EYQIAIARLTAEGA
-136 VGIAI
+136 IALLRPETGLSGAHILLLGYGRIARLLARELQKAGALVTAAARSGEQRAWAEAEGIEALPLDALSGALDRFDVI
-141 REYPGTIN
+141 IGTI
-149 GAKCLITGFGR
+149 
-160 IGKNLAIILR
+160 
-170 GMGAEVFCAARK
+170 
-182 KADLMQMRAFGVQP
+182 
-196 LTYREISR
+196 
-204 RFDLIFNTVPAK
+204 PAP
-216 VLTSPVLMQQ
+216 VLTEPLLALVRKDAL
-226 TRETL
+226 L
-231 IIELASA
+231 LELASA

-343 CGREAVDTFVKA
+343 CGREAVDTIVKA

-373 GNTLAK
+373 GSTLAK

-447 SDFDLLGETIKAA
+447 SDFDLLGEAIKAA

>member
-1 MINTFGVIGGDER
+1 MRFAITGTDARFLPLR
-14 MKYLA
+14 KLLL
-19 QSIAADGYPVC
+19 ADGHEITDP
-30 VCGLEKLGTCRGAAE
+30 ASA
-45 CDLPQLAA
+45 DM
-53 KSSVILLPLPAT
+53 VISPPWDPSAR
-65 KDGLFLNAP
+65 
-74 YAENEIRLDDD
+74 YA
-85 FARLFMHKTVCG
+85 
-97 GMLQRLTA
+97 
-105 SSSLWREIEPE
+105 
-116 DYYRRE
+116 RRE
-122 ELAVGNAIPTAEGA
+122 EYQIAIARLTAEGA
-136 VGIAI
+136 IALLRPETGLSGAHILLLGYGRIARLLARELQKAGALVTAAARSGEQRAWAEAEGIEALPLDALSGALDRFDVI
-141 REYPGTIN
+141 IGTI
-149 GAKCLITGFGR
+149 
-160 IGKNLAIILR
+160 
-170 GMGAEVFCAARK
+170 
-182 KADLMQMRAFGVQP
+182 
-196 LTYREISR
+196 
-204 RFDLIFNTVPAK
+204 PAP
-216 VLTSPVLMQQ
+216 VLTEPLLALVRKDAL
-226 TRETL
+226 L
-231 IIELASA
+231 LELASA

-263 YAPERAAVIL
+263 YAPERAALIL

-343 CGREAVDTFVKA
+343 CGREAVDTIVKA

-373 GNTLAK
+373 GSTLAK

>member
-1 MINTFGVIGGDER
+1 MRFAITGTDARFLPLR
-14 MKYLA
+14 KLLL
-19 QSIAADGYPVC
+19 ADGHEITDPASAD
-30 VCGLEKLGTCRGAAE
+30 R
-45 CDLPQLAA
+45 
-53 KSSVILLPLPAT
+53 VISPPWDPSAR
-65 KDGLFLNAP
+65 
-74 YAENEIRLDDD
+74 YA
-85 FARLFMHKTVCG
+85 
-97 GMLQRLTA
+97 
-105 SSSLWREIEPE
+105 
-116 DYYRRE
+116 RRE
-122 ELAVGNAIPTAEGA
+122 EYQIAIARLTAEGA
-136 VGIAI
+136 IALLRPETGLSGAHILLLGYGRIARLLARELQKAGALVTAAARSGEQRAWAEAEGIEALPLDALSGALDRFDVI
-141 REYPGTIN
+141 IGTI
-149 GAKCLITGFGR
+149 
-160 IGKNLAIILR
+160 
-170 GMGAEVFCAARK
+170 
-182 KADLMQMRAFGVQP
+182 
-196 LTYREISR
+196 
-204 RFDLIFNTVPAK
+204 PAP
-216 VLTSPVLMQQ
+216 VLTEPLLSLVRKDAL
-226 TRETL
+226 L
-231 IIELASA
+231 LELASA

-343 CGREAVDTFVKA
+343 CGREAVDTIVKA

-373 GNTLAK
+373 GSTLAK

>member
-1 MINTFGVIGGDER
+1 MRFAITGTDARFLPLR
-14 MKYLA
+14 KLLL
-19 QSIAADGYPVC
+19 ADGHEITDP
-30 VCGLEKLGTCRGAAE
+30 ASA
-45 CDLPQLAA
+45 DM
-53 KSSVILLPLPAT
+53 VISPPWDPSAR
-65 KDGLFLNAP
+65 
-74 YAENEIRLDDD
+74 YA
-85 FARLFMHKTVCG
+85 
-97 GMLQRLTA
+97 
-105 SSSLWREIEPE
+105 
-116 DYYRRE
+116 RRE
-122 ELAVGNAIPTAEGA
+122 EYQIAIAQLTAEGA
-136 VGIAI
+136 IALLRPETGLSGAHI
-141 REYPGTIN
+141 LLLGYGRIARLLARELQKAGALVTAAARSGEQRAWAEAESIEALPLDALSGALDRFDVIIGTI
-149 GAKCLITGFGR
+149 
-160 IGKNLAIILR
+160 
-170 GMGAEVFCAARK
+170 
-182 KADLMQMRAFGVQP
+182 
-196 LTYREISR
+196 
-204 RFDLIFNTVPAK
+204 PAP
-216 VLTSPVLMQQ
+216 VLTEPLL
-226 TRETL
+226 TL
-231 IIELASA
+231 VRKDALLLELASA

-343 CGREAVDTFVKA
+343 CGREAVDTIVKA

-373 GNTLAK
+373 GSTLAK

>member
-1 MINTFGVIGGDER
+1 MRFAITGTDARFLPLR
-14 MKYLA
+14 KLLL
-19 QSIAADGYPVC
+19 ADGHEITDP
-30 VCGLEKLGTCRGAAE
+30 ASA
-45 CDLPQLAA
+45 DM
-53 KSSVILLPLPAT
+53 VISPPWDPSAR
-65 KDGLFLNAP
+65 
-74 YAENEIRLDDD
+74 YA
-85 FARLFMHKTVCG
+85 
-97 GMLQRLTA
+97 
-105 SSSLWREIEPE
+105 
-116 DYYRRE
+116 RRE
-122 ELAVGNAIPTAEGA
+122 EYQIAIARLTAEGA
-136 VGIAI
+136 IALLRPETGLSGAHILLLGYGRIARLLARELQKAGALVTAAARSGEQRAWAESEGIEALPLDALSGALDRFDVI
-141 REYPGTIN
+141 IGTI
-149 GAKCLITGFGR
+149 
-160 IGKNLAIILR
+160 
-170 GMGAEVFCAARK
+170 
-182 KADLMQMRAFGVQP
+182 
-196 LTYREISR
+196 
-204 RFDLIFNTVPAK
+204 PAP
-216 VLTSPVLMQQ
+216 VLTEPLLALVRKDAL
-226 TRETL
+226 L
-231 IIELASA
+231 LELASA

-343 CGREAVDTFVKA
+343 CGREAVDTIVKA

-373 GNTLAK
+373 GSTLAK

-397 RNGAPLILAISTN
+397 RNGSPLILAISTN